1 MYANV
6 FTNGVDGALDEGGD
20 RNKTGAGGRARG
32 TRVAGRV
39 YLSLTEGELLC
50 DLGLASDG
58 DVAREVELLLQ
69 LQALVV

>member
-1 MYANV
+1 M
-6 FTNGVDGALDEGGD
+6 
-20 RNKTGAGGRARG
+20 
-32 TRVAGRV
+32 